1 MEDSKI
7 VDLFLSRNEKAITEA
22 AKKYGRIIR
31 KIATS
36 ITEDSFLAEECEND
50 TYLTAW
56 NLIPPNEPR
65 SYLSAFLTKIARNIS
80 LDKCRA
86 RRSAKRMADTVS
98 LDDELAMC
106 LPDMTDTSNEVDS
119 RLLGDAISKFL
130 KDEPKEKRMI
140 FIRRYWYQD
149 SISEISLRMSISESK
164 VKVSLHR
171 TREKLKKY
179 LKKEGYTV

>member
-1 MEDSKI
+1 LEDSKI
-7 VDLFLSRNEKAITEA
+7 VDLFLERNEKAIKESE
-22 AKKYGRIIR
+22 KKYGKLIR
-31 KIATS
+31 QIALS
-36 ITEDSFLAEECEND
+36 ITEDHQLSEECEND
-50 TYLTAW
+50 TYLSAW

-65 SYLSAFLTKIARNIS
+65 DYLSAFLSKIVRNIS

-98 LDDELAMC
+98 LDDELAAC
-106 LPDMTDTSNEVDS
+106 LHGDMNVPDEVDS

-130 KDEPKEKRMI
+130 KDQPKEQRII
-140 FIRRYWYQD
+140 FVRRYWYQD
-149 SISEISLRMSISESK
+149 SVTEISMRMNISESK
-164 VKVSLHR
+164 VKVTLHR